1 MEKNKKYHLPE
12 YITYSKVDGEIVIFH
27 GENNHYYSL
36 NNVGSSVFRK
46 VEQGKSKSEIFEE
59 LINEYRVEDEDALK
73 EDVEEILLDL
83 ISEGIIEEGK

>member
-36 NNVGSSVFRK
+36 NSVGSSIFRK
-46 VEQGKSKSEIFEE
+46 VEQGKNEAEIFEE
-59 LINEYRVEDEDALK
+59 LKIEYRVEDEDALL

-83 ISEGIIEEGK
+83 LSEGIIEEDK